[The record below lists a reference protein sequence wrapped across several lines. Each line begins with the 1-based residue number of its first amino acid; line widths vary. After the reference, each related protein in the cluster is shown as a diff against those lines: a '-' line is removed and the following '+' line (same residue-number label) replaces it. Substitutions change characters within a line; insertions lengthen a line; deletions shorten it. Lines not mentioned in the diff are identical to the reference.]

1 MNGLICLLKERST
14 FYNTK
19 SLSDNGSIC
28 IGIGLSQREVSS
40 LEIGSRVKSSDPI
53 NEIDSFNNLST
64 YTIIII

>member
-1 MNGLICLLKERST
+1 MNGLICLLKERNT

-19 SLSDNGSIC
+19 SLSDKGSIC
-28 IGIGLSQREVSS
+28 IGIGLSQREVGS
-40 LEIGSRVKSSDPI
+40 LEIGSRVKLSDPI